1 VELPILAFEGN
12 DLIVFATAASAE
24 GFVEPPDA
32 DVRDTYDATGRIM
45 RFKHNGR
52 VTSLVETDEF
62 RPDDLR
68 AALLEV
74 FAVTRVAVNNQAPL
88 DELVAV
94 ATRHFEYSHPTVA
107 DTARAMWKRLR
118 RPTN

>member
-1 VELPILAFEGN
+1 MELPILAFEGN

-32 DVRDTYDATGRIM
+32 DVRETYDATGRIL
-45 RFKHNGR
+45 RFKHNDR

-74 FAVTRVAVNNQAPL
+74 FAVTQVAANNEAPL
-88 DELVAV
+88 DELVAE
-94 ATRHFEYSHPTVA
+94 ASRHFEYSRRTVA
-107 DTARAMWKRLR
+107 DTVRAMLQRLR